1 MRLVWDINAWKD
13 YVWWQS
19 QDRKTL
25 KRIKVLVQD
34 IIGNG
39 NDGIESANRSRCDMT
54 SPAIGRGGSP
64 MNTVSFTR
72 SSMMSRCGSRPVA
85 TTTADRRQVHETTLK
100 LPGQQSSVRQRFQWR
115 PSAR

>member
-19 QDRKTL
+19 EDRKTL

-39 NDGIESANRSRCDMT
+39 NDGIGKPEPLRRDFAGYWSRR
-54 SPAIGRGGSP
+54 I
-64 MNTVSFTR
+64 
-72 SSMMSRCGSRPVA
+72 
-85 TTTADRRQVHETTLK
+85 TADRT
-100 LPGQQSSVRQRFQWR
+100 
-115 PSAR
+115 PSRLQDHR